1 MNKILI
7 ISALVAVMILST
19 GYHLAEVVQAGSDYE
34 IGFNSPDAGQRDR
47 DRTNV
52 FSGLI
57 RNYTGGFS
65 QYLGYAIGAA
75 IVVLIS
81 WMVIEFVNWIRK
93 WIDKN
98 KRS

>member
-1 MNKILI
+1 
-7 ISALVAVMILST
+7 
-19 GYHLAEVVQAGSDYE
+19 
-34 IGFNSPDAGQRDR
+34 
-47 DRTNV
+47 
-52 FSGLI
+52 LI

>member
-1 MNKILI
+1 M
-7 ISALVAVMILST
+7 MLST
-19 GYHLAEVVQAGSDYE
+19 GYHLVEVVQAGSDYE
-34 IGFNSPDAGQRDR
+34 IAFNSPDAGQR

-75 IVVLIS
+75 IVVLVS

-98 KRS
+98 KHP